1 MRNYDIDVPAS
12 TIRAW
17 VIGMVLCTVGSGL
30 NSLFTLR
37 APAITITSVV
47 AQLVAYPLGV
57 GWTWIMP
64 NRTFKTFGREW
75 NLNPGPFNIK
85 EHTLIVVMAN
95 ASFGNGAAYF
105 TDTIVAQ
112 RGFYNQSFGEPPGSF
127 IPMLFPLRYST
138 LGSDLLSAVLSFRM
152 GLQHPLRPFHA
163 NCRIRSRWTC
173 PSVPGGAR
181 VHDMAQPARQF
192 SVHVCTA

>member
-1 MRNYDIDVPAS
+1 MRNYDIDVPSS

-17 VIGMVLCTVGSGL
+17 VIGLILCTVGSGL
-30 NSLFTLR
+30 NSLFSLR

-64 NRTFKTFGREW
+64 NHTFRIFGLSF

-95 ASFGNGAAYF
+95 ASFGNGAAYC
-105 TDTIVAQ
+105 TIFCAE
-112 RGFYNQSFGEPPGSF
+112 SFAE
-127 IPMLFPLRYST
+127 
-138 LGSDLLSAVLSFRM
+138 
-152 GLQHPLRPFHA
+152 
-163 NCRIRSRWTC
+163 NCK
-173 PSVPGGAR
+173 A
-181 VHDMAQPARQF
+181 
-192 SVHVCTA
+192 